1 MTLLWQHICLLL
13 GFYRPFIDLTS
24 AIKQMATGEGGY
36 RSSSAEQTA
45 DLSGA
50 VNAAGVPVSST
61 FLLGVCAAEQ
71 FKTTNFHL

>member
-1 MTLLWQHICLLL
+1 
-13 GFYRPFIDLTS
+13 
-24 AIKQMATGEGGY
+24 MATGEGGY
-36 RSSSAEQTA
+36 SSSSAEQTA
-45 DLSGA
+45 DLSAA